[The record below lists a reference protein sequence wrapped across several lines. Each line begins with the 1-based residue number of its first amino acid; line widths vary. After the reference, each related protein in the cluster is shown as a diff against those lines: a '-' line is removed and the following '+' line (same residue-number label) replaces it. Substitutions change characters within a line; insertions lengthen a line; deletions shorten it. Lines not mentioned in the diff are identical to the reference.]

1 MFARKET
8 DDDHE
13 AIGGGGGHGGGPMGR
28 MSTLGVVPGN
38 DGIRR
43 ARDAI
48 QCVLKCHGNCHQ
60 NHRVSIFM
68 MQLLCSLCM
77 NVAIL
82 YDVLKCVE
90 LRPSFGIFDRAG
102 FGTVAFRRDSMAA
115 TLFAVQNDDR

>member
-1 MFARKET
+1 MCCSYRDSEIMFARRET

-13 AIGGGGGHGGGPMGR
+13 AIGGGGGHGGGAMGR

-43 ARDAI
+43 A
-48 QCVLKCHGNCHQ
+48 
-60 NHRVSIFM
+60 
-68 MQLLCSLCM
+68 
-77 NVAIL
+77 
-82 YDVLKCVE
+82 
-90 LRPSFGIFDRAG
+90 SFGIFDRAG